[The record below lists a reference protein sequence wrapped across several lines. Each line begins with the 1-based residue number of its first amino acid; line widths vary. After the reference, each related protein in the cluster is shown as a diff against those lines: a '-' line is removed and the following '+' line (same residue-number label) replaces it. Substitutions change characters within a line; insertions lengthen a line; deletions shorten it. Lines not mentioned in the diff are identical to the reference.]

1 MENGEEIYNQYS
13 NIVYKYLIC
22 LTQDDELSQD
32 LTQETFAIAL
42 NKINSFR
49 YECKLSV
56 WLCQIAKNLWY
67 NYLKKTR
74 KENHIPLE
82 NIENQNYCET
92 NIEDI
97 VIKNDEKL
105 RLFKEIQAL
114 ETPFRDVIYLRMSGN
129 LRDRKSVV

>member
-56 WLCQIAKNLWY
+56 WLCQRICG
-67 NYLKKTR
+67 T
-74 KENHIPLE
+74 I
-82 NIENQNYCET
+82 I
-92 NIEDI
+92 
-97 VIKNDEKL
+97 
-105 RLFKEIQAL
+105 
-114 ETPFRDVIYLRMSGN
+114 
-129 LRDRKSVV
+129 

>member
-82 NIENQNYCET
+82 NIENQS
-92 NIEDI
+92 NII
-97 VIKNDEKL
+97 
-105 RLFKEIQAL
+105 
-114 ETPFRDVIYLRMSGN
+114 DVIEEILWEN
-129 LRDRKSVV
+129 

>member
-49 YECKLSV
+49 YQCGYAKLQRI
-56 WLCQIAKNLWY
+56 CGTI
-67 NYLKKTR
+67 
-74 KENHIPLE
+74 I
-82 NIENQNYCET
+82 
-92 NIEDI
+92 
-97 VIKNDEKL
+97 
-105 RLFKEIQAL
+105 
-114 ETPFRDVIYLRMSGN
+114 
-129 LRDRKSVV
+129 